1 LVDVAETVLHRGRL
15 GSTMPRYIVCEAY
28 PIDTDDTVT
37 IGELHAITDAKAW
50 RLDTG
55 ANITCTVAT
64 NVVTI
69 TQATLTDVPVL
80 ITATGY

>member
-1 LVDVAETVLHRGRL
+1 MVDVAETILYRGRL
-15 GSTMPRYIVCEAY
+15 GSTGLRYVLCEAT
-28 PIDTDDTVT
+28 PIDTNDTVT
-37 IGELHAITDAKAW
+37 IGELKVVTDAKAW

-55 ANITCTVAT
+55 ANITCSVAT

-69 TQATLTDVPVL
+69 TQATLTDVLVL